1 MNQESSIPLAQ
12 KPSRMQRRLLTLFAW
27 LLIMAGG
34 LLGVWLAAQTI
45 GQFAGAPPDFDEAV
59 HLLPVRQL
67 AVDVQQGDV
76 GAFLRHT
83 LNQDQLAA
91 YPFFHAWLT
100 FPAWLVAPGITTAR
114 TMSAVY
120 LALAALVAFGLGH
133 DLVAHGRFA
142 WLAGLVAGALTLLA
156 LPLWAYAG
164 LAYLEGAGLL
174 VTLLALWLYGRSFP
188 ADRRKAQ
195 WFAFLAGLLVMAA
208 FFTKYNFGLLL
219 MGSIALNELV
229 AWILTRRQAPITAVL
244 RRWLA
249 LGGLPA
255 GLLLA
260 WFFWPG
266 HWTRFVAY
274 SGAQE
279 GQLTLWRLASW
290 LYYPRSLLA
299 QYSAGWPIALLV
311 VGGLVYGVLRWRAFR
326 ARSLLIFLLLGW
338 LMLTAVPQ
346 KEPRFLYTV
355 APAAFVLAGGLV
367 AATAV
372 WAAGQARRWRLGLA
386 VVGVAWLMWAG
397 TAVAQRF
404 QFFSQVLAAAY
415 ASPPETV
422 TAYQFVQ
429 AHTLAQNQPVYLLN
443 SWHLF
448 SPPALLWTY
457 YTAAPGS
464 LLAYDDGLVSA
475 GLVPEPT
482 AVNQAELIARLKAQ
496 GIRYI
501 LSIDGSPAGDYSGWA
516 IIEPLQAQG
525 LVAHVASSPSLTL
538 PVRSLAYQEA
548 LLSGE
553 FPDLAT
559 AMAQSAQYQ
568 SSLGVQLH
576 LYEITGE

>member
-1 MNQESSIPLAQ
+1 MTQESSIPLAQ
-12 KPSRMQRRLLTLFAW
+12 KPSQVQRRLPTLFAW

-45 GQFAGAPPDFDEAV
+45 RQFAGTPPDFDEAV

-67 AVDVQQGDV
+67 AVDAQQADLA
-76 GAFLRHT
+76 AFVRHT

-91 YPFFHAWLT
+91 YPFFHSWLT
-100 FPAWLVAPGITTAR
+100 FPAWLVAPGITTVR

-133 DLVAHGRFA
+133 DLAANGRFP
-142 WLAGLVAGALTLLA
+142 WLAGLVAGLLTLGS

-164 LAYLEGAGLL
+164 LAYLEAAGLL
-174 VTLLALWLYGRSFP
+174 VTLLALWLYGRSSP
-188 ADRRKAQ
+188 TAGRKAHGY
-195 WFAFLAGLLVMAA
+195 AFLAGLLALAA

-219 MGSIALNELV
+219 MGSLAVNEFV
-229 AWILTRRQAPITAVL
+229 AWMLTRRQTPITAVW

-255 GLLLA
+255 GLMLA
-260 WFFWPG
+260 WFIWPG
-266 HWTRFVAY
+266 HWARFVAY

-311 VGGLVYGVLRWRAFR
+311 IGGLVYGVWRWRAFR

-355 APAAFVLAGGLV
+355 APAAFVLAGGWA

-372 WAAGQARRWRLGLA
+372 WAARQPRRWRLGLA
-386 VVGVAWLMWAG
+386 VAGVVWLVWAG
-397 TAVAQRF
+397 TAVYHRY
-404 QFFSQVLAAAY
+404 QFFDETLAAAY
-415 ASPPETV
+415 ASPPETMA
-422 TAYQFVQ
+422 AYQFIH
-429 AHTLAQNQPVYLLN
+429 AHTLAQGQPVYLLN
-443 SWHLF
+443 GWHLF
-448 SPPALLWTY
+448 SPPALLWTFY
-457 YTAAPGS
+457 DAAPDS
-464 LLAYDDGLVSA
+464 PLAFDSGVVSA

-482 AVNQAELIARLKAQ
+482 AVNQAALIARLKAQ

-501 LSIDGSPAGDYSGWA
+501 VSIDGSPAGDYSGWA

-525 LVAHVASSPSLTL
+525 LVTHVASSPSLTW
-538 PVRSLAYQEA
+538 PVRYLAYQEA
-548 LLSGE
+548 LFSGE

-559 AMAQSAQYQ
+559 AVAQSTQYQ
-568 SSLGVQLH
+568 SSLGLQLH